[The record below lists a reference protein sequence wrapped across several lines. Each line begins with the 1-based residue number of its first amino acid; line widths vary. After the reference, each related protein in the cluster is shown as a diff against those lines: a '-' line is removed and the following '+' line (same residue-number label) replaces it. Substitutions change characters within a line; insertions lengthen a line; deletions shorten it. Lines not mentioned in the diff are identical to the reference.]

1 MADNKPRYIVTL
13 SNGQAYQFTEDEYKQ
28 RESTIFDKDQG
39 ARVARINDYSFDD
52 DIDDNAAYTVTSES
66 GDTFLMSGEEYR
78 SRYDK
83 IRGMQGVRV
92 GSLSNV
98 DYWGDKLRAI
108 EDEIRTLEPQRES
121 ALAAVNDPSNSWDIT
136 SEDADMAQASAAAER
151 SMKANAD
158 LKNISARLKTLREQ
172 REANPAYQERRNAR
186 LKYFADQTSHIDE
199 LSAEL
204 NEANPNSAKLL
215 ANPSMGLQGNDTQLA
230 FDMKQN
236 PAYYRDKEA
245 LAAAKMMYA
254 DATKTESAPSRYDN
268 SKTGFGNFFRGLA
281 GEAPEALSPIALGK
295 ALAEDIP
302 LGSVLKKVQDA
313 EGKNA
318 NIVELVTKNPDRLN
332 YLSQAERELLTAFVV
347 KSATDFARSEDLS
360 LGYQAGSSA
369 MKSLGFMA
377 DFLMAG
383 GLAGGIEA
391 GAATLAK
398 KLGVKGITNAI
409 ARASLNM
416 GLEGTA
422 RKAALA
428 VPKFAA
434 GTVKAAAKTLVMTPF
449 MPSSYENFLN
459 NLYRINDAGEVDLS
473 GEAIKDAIGDVF
485 IENLSESA
493 GAQVEAILGAPFRAA
508 SSAGI
513 GKLFAGTKF
522 GAWGKA
528 IKNSPLAGV
537 LTKAGWNGLVGEIG
551 EEWYGNAL
559 RVMTGVDKDALKD
572 FATVDQQLITLASFA
587 PMSLIGLGSGAA
599 QYAVS
604 KKQVANAGATLA
616 EVLRNNGYDD
626 EQTIKNY
633 LDVTKAE
640 NPTQLAEGLAP
651 VVNQA
656 AKDGK
661 DAPAVYQAVMDY
673 AKAVARWRTF
683 DGMSEA
689 DAESQRLGMLNSI
702 SSQLGQ
708 PMYEDEER
716 AMNSL
721 WINRNEKTLADGSV
735 LPVHTVR
742 VLTERETGDEYYVTG
757 QPDEGGL
764 LATMRRSDGRT
775 HYVYPEDMEGFDDTG
790 YMSLNDYLDTE
801 LVRRKRLTDTER
813 VKDETKKNREAV
825 IMRAQPETLINLGT
839 TENPVEGIIR
849 QFDGQHFI
857 VETEGKLIPYTV
869 EEIANALDM
878 PLVPMTQEQQ
888 EAAAIETQNRYD
900 NLRGRAAAAR
910 GVDISSVM
918 NAEQP
923 IPSPAT
929 LDNVIMRSDEE
940 RPFQVDYIAPDGSHS
955 FVFATEDELAA
966 IIGLA
971 ENKPAAQVESEPA
984 QQETPVED
992 TTPRDFRGTPLP
1004 MRTNKHTGQQVV
1016 DENALWNRD
1025 PEAWARWNDN
1035 NPNQRVTSKERLES
1049 QITDLN
1055 KAIEKDTKAVQNAAL
1070 KGIDADK
1077 MDDME
1082 FELAKKIERR
1092 DTLASILNN
1101 YNLPTAAGTTAA
1113 GEQRKAAAEAV
1124 KQEQQAGFPGIQQR
1138 WNNAQK
1144 IVGAPDEIRLANG
1157 ETIQG
1162 HYVLMD
1168 AMAPTPSHDPANGF
1182 KMTEGFPVD
1191 ENGKTVNDRDYEHDK
1206 AAQAS
1211 VLEKAKSYDQRAL
1224 QTPVIVSADGVVLS
1238 GNDRTMAS
1246 QIAAANNTDG
1256 AYTEYLSKYAQKYG
1270 FTPEQVS
1277 QLQHPRVVFVPDAEM
1292 PYNAATFAKFNADDK
1307 KSQSKTEKAVKAGK
1321 TLTPDALGSIA
1332 SLVDRYDDINALYN
1346 DAAGVDEL
1354 LNILLTAEVIT
1365 PEQVAAL
1372 RDGDR
1377 LSGAGM
1383 DMLESTLIGAS
1394 LDEEAVRIAMADPS
1408 IRKSVV
1414 SAISQIILGNTL
1426 ADYNLR
1432 TELTDAISL
1441 VAAGKAAKEIKF
1453 GESVQD
1459 YIRQQHLFEDNV
1471 VAEATVQMLADAI
1484 NDRKTSFL
1492 KKVLS
1497 LYNRDA
1503 AESAAGQ
1510 MNILTGDVPTR
1521 EIILRNILEYL
1532 GYDTNRIYTE
1542 AARRAEESAEE
1553 AQPAGNEPAE
1563 EQADSPVQS
1572 SEGSRSRVAQF
1583 IREEVAAILEQGNVG
1598 ETGLAE
1604 VMTDEEVA
1612 EFMRLWDA
1620 FLPYNDALGEAYG
1633 RLDKQLK
1640 SSDKK
1645 VKKAAQAEIDQLE
1658 QAQNEAFVP
1667 VQEYVDSLL
1676 EKYDLSTFDSTP
1688 VAENAMAEE
1697 DAMTEED
1704 AEEMEEEIADEEIED
1719 ETEDEEPDPDE
1730 PKPTKRKKGSKKSKG
1745 KKEEAKPYVVKGG
1758 ASEATIAKQTYTQE
1772 EWEELVY
1779 GYSTFGVFESK
1790 KTGEQIQ
1797 IYLIDDAHPIYK
1809 DHRCIVSRRMPGP
1822 NGKMSENGIYTG
1834 QHTETHTTTDYLIK
1848 YLKANKFKPV
1858 LEERHKKPYKN
1869 KYGYWVNT
1877 YGHVM
1882 NPIRIVL
1889 PSVKKGWANF
1899 SDTSYYQDDS
1909 GKWFA
1914 DGNASYGTG
1923 GGSLGVK
1930 RGPYDA
1936 KSSAIRATIEALEAF
1951 RKSHPGNNTDLRDVD
1966 NLIRT
1971 LKTKTLPQALM
1982 EEGALNNVPRAEINN
1997 EDVNNGVQGLLFGE
2011 EGETIAA
2018 AAPVAKSKTR
2028 KKKDAGKYEEL
2039 RRNIPVKKAADN
2051 AAENVEEG
2059 CAYQNGS
2066 TTYLVTS
2073 ILNTNEFG
2081 VIVEYDILIKATD
2094 GSVTYSHS
2102 NDSPDGFSKILNDNG
2117 FQPADETDDVKKLRK
2132 HSEEYWINKAK
2143 AEDKKKEK
2151 SAKKAASAEETPVE
2165 DSEEDAE
2172 PKYVLEDEEGTPGNF
2187 HWVSE
2192 RVCTNPIIIA
2202 APGLNKKDS
2211 VSKISLAEKDGKWY
2225 VASYVV
2231 EDSGKG
2237 TAWGTQFP
2245 SFKSTYT
2252 PYSSRYA
2259 AVQAAI
2265 GSIRWLLENQA
2276 TKYTNQFGN
2285 TWNNTKDLVDYL
2297 VRTELPASRKED
2309 NRVSTIIE
2317 GLKAFDEAKGR
2328 AKFGKA
2334 FTNLMKSVGEMLGFA
2349 DDELNTALKD
2359 AAEQFKTEQVRF
2371 ESLERA
2377 KAYYVKRV
2385 RNALKEETGN
2395 TSMFGYGE
2403 NSPLVEQEEKPQSD
2417 FIKDHIIVAGVLSAK
2432 KEEAPAY
2439 GSQNT
2444 LVTTDQYEELK
2455 KKMLAKLNSQLSAGF
2470 DPEILAWGAQMAV
2483 YHVEAGARK
2492 FVDFSQRM
2500 IRDLGDGIRPYL
2512 QAIYNG
2518 ARYMPGM
2525 EELRKDMDSAD
2536 DVEAIDVNA
2545 ISVKEAA
2552 AAPVQEE
2559 APVPEESTELPEQ
2572 TEPAWLNRNNYEIQG
2587 FEGLD
2592 PAVVY
2597 NACDEYIEDV
2607 LRETQLNISQVDMIA
2622 IGSRAFGMAREDSD
2636 LDILLEY
2643 EGDVK
2648 EDEVFNALNAEPFE
2662 IMGIKVDFF
2671 PVRAQESGTLYDWL
2685 ASHDNGRPVEKEQP
2699 KAAVKEVNVEGLLGA
2714 VSDMYAGKRSEVK
2727 LSEFAEERPHH
2738 PSFRDDEPISARVK
2752 HFKTDFIEKTY
2763 KNEDLYVVESNLA
2776 GMDDAAYKEVEK
2788 SEYNGNGGHGENV
2801 NKFYFFDEDSAY
2813 NFIYNLWGVKK
2824 DELPTKMLFTKP
2836 KSAQSS
2842 ETSGQLVGELGK
2854 YTHTKTG
2861 KEMAIVRLTGDRL
2874 SSDEFKALKARAKE
2888 FGGYYSSFGSAKGF
2902 LFDSEE
2908 DAIKFN
2914 TINTTSDVTENT
2926 DKQTASGTAI
2936 IVSEAASVAS
2946 KAESLA
2952 ESTEPAEPAAV
2963 NRALRQIDNSLD
2975 KIDGQLALLG
2985 YYEADKTGP
2994 FHESYGYMKSAEKKA
3009 VKDADRLA
3017 KKLAADLGIEV
3028 GRKQLAS
3035 ANIAPAGGDIT
3046 FRLPLNEG
3054 RELYVTIDLAPK
3066 LRDERIGG
3074 DYMDDLYVGSDII
3087 GRNMAIMF
3095 RLENANASGQARYE
3109 GSNNFAPYNVTY
3121 ADLLRRIRSAVRNY
3135 LPEAPAETTTSS
3147 GPIDVLQV
3155 AKEQSEKNAKS
3166 RKSSKKSV
3174 PSQEDGDAML
3184 GGLFDTLYEAEDN
3197 EPEVDDT
3204 PAPAQRVKPTEMN
3217 GFTKGEKVLYTP
3229 NQGKR
3234 SGQEQ
3239 EATIYDFEY
3248 DGRPVIDSGLAPI
3261 LYEVVDWN
3269 QIRKIENEPVN
3280 TTDDGLQRP
3289 DEPSS
3294 EGTPAESVQSG
3305 SGAQETTGRTGE
3317 EAGQEGGG
3325 TDSGRTGGSESPVRN
3340 SRHRYDDSVKRN
3352 THNNRVSKGEVVY
3365 PKTPAAR
3372 YKANVAAIRLLKEL
3386 QDSGKKATKEQMAVL
3401 RQYTGWGGLGG
3412 YFNNEYSPEHRE
3424 LKSLLTDEEMRAAEL
3439 SINTAYYTPVE
3450 VIDAMWEIAKRLG
3463 FEGGNILEGSA
3474 GIGNILASMPKN
3486 ISEHSAIS
3494 AVELDNITGGILEL
3508 LYPDA
3513 NVMIKGFEE
3522 ADIPNGSVDL
3532 AITNVPFGDIQMY
3545 DAKEKDLTR
3554 KFGGKIHDF
3563 CIAKNIRKLADGGIG
3578 IFISTRGTLDNS
3590 SKALRQWIVN
3600 EGNADVI
3607 GAFRLNNKTF
3617 EGTGATSDIIVVRK
3631 RVNGK
3636 VSKQAIDVSA
3646 TEITR
3651 RETFETNKT
3660 EWNKSTRRYEPV
3672 MGEGVMEI
3680 NSYFVEHPENMGG
3693 EMGFGFEHNDSYRP
3707 GSSALWPTEKID
3719 QQKRLA
3725 KWVKQFQTLEQEQF
3739 ALNPN
3744 ASFME
3749 AEESQ
3754 GTKEG
3759 QLVTN
3764 SKGEICVSRYGKVV
3778 PLNVNVMKV
3787 KGYTK
3792 AQCLSDYNALK
3803 TAINEVLDYQ
3813 QKNETDE
3820 GLKPLLAKLN
3830 KAYDTFNRRYGQLNR
3845 NTAISFLRND
3855 VDFPAI
3861 AAVEDYKEK
3870 KDINGKVKIE
3880 VKKTGI
3886 FNGRVIG
3893 AKRVPTPATA
3903 KDGVIVSINQFG
3915 RIDLPFIAEALKKSE
3930 DEVRTEI
3937 LSSGLGFENPMTKE
3951 VEVEY
3956 EYLSGN
3962 VREKLEYAREHN
3974 EGGKYDANIKALEKV
3989 IPAEIPAHLIEF
4001 SLGSDWL
4008 PVSLYTEYAKERFGL
4023 NDNFVPQS
4031 FGGSW
4036 SIREDVN
4043 IGDRNEKNRSAGVH
4057 SETLNMDKA
4066 GHELMLAAM
4075 NKSTVQFS
4083 KTYKDADGSSHTEHD
4098 KEATQAAA
4106 TKIDEMRDDFKD
4118 WCRARI
4124 LGDNELSDRITKTY
4138 NDIFNAIRPKE
4149 ITDTFVPAHFDG
4161 QVLTMGK
4168 EGKPFHLY
4176 PHQSKAVIRATTEPL
4191 MMAHEVGT
4199 GKTFTLISTAMEMR
4213 RLGTAKKPMIVVQ
4226 NATLGQFVSSA
4237 KALYPNAKVLTITE
4251 RDRTA
4256 EGRAAFYAKI
4266 KYNDWDIIIVPQSV
4280 FEMIPDSE
4288 ERKRAFIQEKIDEK
4302 KFILEQ
4308 AKQAKNQAA
4317 QRRLTEELK
4326 DLEYE
4331 RDHDGEKRPKKKDA
4345 KRAAEAMANAAAKA
4359 KKQLDRKTDD
4369 VSDFD
4374 DMGIDALLIDEA
4386 HAYKHLGFS
4395 TSMQR
4400 GVKGVDPSY
4409 SKKSAGLYLKTRS
4422 VFDKVGWKNV
4432 VFATGTPISNTAAE
4446 IWTFMKYLMP
4456 DDVMRR
4462 LHIYY
4467 FDDFVSNFG
4476 NISQSL
4482 EFTTSGKFK
4491 ENARFASYTNLP
4503 ELIRIWSS
4511 VTDTV
4516 LTKEAVAAKAED
4528 GEVEKLDDKVPVM
4541 ESWTDDKG
4549 EVHENQVRDI
4559 YLPQSAA
4566 LVDIMTAIRAR
4577 LEWYEGLTGAEK
4589 KENSHVPLVMYGLA
4603 KMAAIDPRLVDRNAQ
4618 DEPLSKT
4625 NRVVEE
4631 TLKALED
4638 SKRYKGTAALF
4649 CDNFRRWDT
4658 DADGK
4663 RVEGFNIFEEIKRK
4677 LIAAGVPEDQIVIM
4691 KSGMTT
4697 AAKEKIFA
4705 KVNAGEVRV
4714 IMGTTAT
4721 LGTGVNIQERLFFEG
4736 HIDAPNRP
4744 MDYTQR
4750 MGRILRQGNLHKEWG
4765 IPVRVVRFGVED
4777 SLDVT
4782 AYQRLSTKS
4791 KFINSIMD
4799 GKPLLANG
4807 MENRILE
4814 EVEEGEFDNPVA
4826 VLSGSQYALL
4836 KSAAERE
4843 LRKLR
4848 NKKEQHRQDQIY
4860 IERQLKA
4867 NEYEIGRRKEYIA
4880 EDKQFLAKLRERYPN
4895 GEVTDIKIEGVKV
4908 KGAEQISAAIKSKV
4922 FDPLKS
4928 LVEVVK
4934 RNPNPNR
4941 YRTENSQIKTFSFDL
4956 NGTQVTVRARVNA
4969 WREYDDKTDKTSIL
4983 SSTEI
4988 DYFCP
4993 EFGLDG
4999 GIGFSAQSVRMSGGL
5014 NGVKDVIADFTSR
5027 FATGAGVEENIRR
5040 NEAAIARMESDNE
5053 LMLQRRGKPFADE
5066 DKLAKQEEIVKDY
5079 TKKMRDEMAEKE
5091 AKYAEMAKNAKT
5103 TFNLDN
5109 VTIDDE
5115 DEDEDSEDE
5124 TSAEYSDMDGKGLFS
5139 NIPDRQE
5146 DEDAMTFTGRV
5157 VKAVTDKYP
5166 FLKGKIVT
5174 VSVANLSPERLA
5186 KLSNGKYSYKH
5197 KKITIFAREDR
5208 DSADGIERT
5217 ILHEAIHMLIHE
5229 FGWNK
5234 NRHFINLFNTSLVA
5248 SHYYEL
5254 EEYREIFSDVKAT
5267 YEEKGNRKYTN
5278 EEIREEMVTFELSL
5292 FLQSGLAGEFIAGAK
5307 EFMPELGEQL
5317 EKLVNTLGYEPT
5329 TESES
5334 RMDAEVLQEY
5344 REQRIIAAQQRNAE
5358 RRSVGNSGS
5367 ESVLRDGAVAG
5378 ERGREGD
5385 VQGTGSEGFDL
5396 DENGVSYELVTDP
5409 ETIQRL
5415 ERGAKGTGYRNVVQN
5430 ADGSLG
5436 SPMAGK
5442 LGRRGERSRATS
5454 SFFLNQWERAEE
5466 NPDMATEDGKINLI
5480 KPQGRGNV
5488 DGVDYN
5494 PYIHIRPTTLNRQF
5508 TQAWRR
5514 PELVYVETAYPAS
5527 ELESGYKADKAKLSV
5542 GRHPW
5547 NGGELILSRYDKPTR
5562 VVPWDEVADEW
5573 TKEYGETGVT
5583 FDIVPPELL
5592 PILASRGVEILP
5604 PKKAAGQPAMDAYN
5618 KWRSGVRNRF
5628 AYHGTGAEFD
5638 AFDSDFAMTGEGTS
5652 AHGYGTYLALE
5663 PGTAKRYAK
5672 FAGNYSMKEAGRA
5685 YWKMRDID
5693 EKLESATASDA
5704 EREQL
5709 EVQKQVLINLEKIL
5723 SSRIRPKNINADTDL
5738 TLEQSWVISDAVATV
5753 ARWGDVAT
5761 AIEQSR
5767 EYLERQSED
5776 SALYKMAEYLT
5787 STTPDDWVSNRYLYT
5802 VEIPEDTGENYLSE
5816 ETEAPASVI
5825 SRIYNGLQKLA
5836 KDKKNTNLAERVQVK
5851 QPTIEKIFG
5860 SETEK
5865 RSGGDLYNGLSLVL
5879 GEPKNASDFLRSIG
5893 IVGIQYIGRQD
5904 GPCVVIFDN
5913 KDLRIVNHERFRRAG
5928 VDMFISNAEAAVE
5941 SISME
5946 KATPEQWLKMIESK
5960 GGLKAGEDKWIGLSD
5975 WLKASD
5981 RKTLTKQEV
5990 LDYIKENKI
5999 QIEEVHYVEDVE
6011 RDDEMAL
6018 KSYQDEF
6025 KELIESEGNEEA
6037 AWQEMVDRYGDDFE
6051 LAFERFGDTIA
6062 PIMDWDDNLT
6072 DAAKYFLDKRRET
6085 SSERINSTRL
6095 HYTTEGLRD
6104 KREIA
6109 LTIPTIEPWN
6119 EQDDVHFGDAG
6130 SGRAIAWARFGD
6142 AFVDEEVV
6150 VKPEDK
6156 AELERLNK
6164 KVHDAFVKAG
6174 EEPSD
6179 ENRDAFLAA
6188 RDERDLFA
6196 GKTDARGGTRR
6207 RRVLFIDEIQS
6218 KRHQEGREQGYKEI
6232 SDKER
6237 QAAVDARNSAH
6248 SKWEQAKK
6256 DVNDYLRSIFG
6267 ENYNVTEGSVPKEYV
6282 DAHPLTDEQNMRLAE
6297 LSYAVKQAEREF
6309 DEAQF
6314 AVNENLTKQKSDIPV
6329 APFEKNWHEL
6339 AMKRMLRLAAEE
6351 GYDYMVWTTGDQ
6363 QAERYDIGAVLY
6375 GIERKYD
6382 RNDYRQYAVN
6392 LKNGGQYN
6400 ILAEQD
6406 GSIVYS
6412 SKHDFEGRTL
6422 SEVFGKEM
6430 AAKMMSM
6437 SEMDVI
6443 KGDNLRIGGEGMRG
6457 FYDEILPRFMNKYAK
6472 KWGVQV
6478 EDKTLYDLG
6487 NGPLKVHAI
6496 RITPEMKESVM
6507 QGQLMFRQGTV
6518 STPSPVSY
6526 SESMGARRL
6535 AVNETARKCGI
6546 EIEFRP
6552 SDEMQFQGKPLA
6564 GRWINGKMYI
6574 CLEHCRDLNDAVR
6587 TVLHEGVGHNGLRR
6601 LIGNENMTDVCLE
6614 LFRKFPASVRR
6625 EIATAAVNE
6634 YGGDVAE
6641 AVEEYLAEKA
6651 EVMDFDSE
6659 DYERNLWD
6667 IVRDALR
6674 RVLSLVGINVPLS
6687 ERDVRWLMW
6696 QSYNANKYS
6705 DVLNM
6710 AKRQVVANKLGFTL
6724 RQQAAKGEAVQL
6736 SRNKF
6741 AEEILAPA
6749 ARLYNNDVLKM
6760 MNRLHETWVDKN
6772 NSVHLLVNAIE
6783 KATGMPAKAFE
6794 DVRLALNQQSS
6805 KGLAAIEKFERGYW
6819 EPMQKAVR
6827 ELMAEKNVD
6836 LHDVERYTMIKHGLE
6851 RNEVFAARD
6860 AKEYYQNIHDRAV
6873 EKIKDADNISPA
6885 DKDILIAAQD
6895 AKLLKHFLAVD
6906 NKTDVK
6912 YKELRKQDYGGLT
6925 ALYSEYAPYE
6935 PFREGVESEE
6945 EFHARVREARHPM
6958 YTYIDSEGREQIDM
6972 EAMEE
6977 AARQEVSEFE
6987 AGHEEAVNRMWER
7000 INAATKFTLKHQ
7012 YDANM
7017 ISREQY
7023 KHVSGM
7029 FKYYVPLRGF
7039 ADNTAEDMYEY
7050 YNSDQRN
7057 SFEPPLLKAK
7067 GRTTE
7072 AESPFGYIGS
7082 MASSA
7087 IAADMKNE
7095 TKLTLYYFVS
7105 NRAKNDLVSISEV
7118 WYEKDGVDDEGKS
7131 IFKPVYPP
7139 FNEDLSSE
7147 EAKTAY
7153 EEWEKGM
7160 KEKAK
7165 AGLAFKGTRKL
7176 NLHNA
7181 VIHIDK
7187 RQEASHIIKFKVGGR
7202 DMMMYINGN
7211 PRAAQAINNELN
7223 VEMSAD
7229 YQKVFGKILRWF
7241 SGINT
7246 SYNPEFW
7253 LSNAQRDLLF
7263 ALMSTDVKED
7273 KAYNDAFRKNL
7284 GRLLAHTLTPKAK
7297 GGVYSLK
7304 RKLDKG
7310 ELGDS
7315 RVETL
7320 YKEFVENG
7328 GVTGYTTLK
7337 NNEEW
7342 ELELRKYTGERKAAM
7357 QAVKNVFDAVQHFGE
7372 AIEQMTRFAAYMTS
7386 REQGKDIKDAVNDAK
7401 ELTVN
7406 FNRKGSGKAISFKE
7420 AERLRTK
7427 DGKKLNWLQKAFVVG
7442 ASWIPVYGRRFIMF
7456 FNASTQG
7463 LNAMYKLF
7471 KKDKKRMAAWTAGY
7485 FALGVMQAI
7494 MHALIDDDD
7503 DYLDI
7508 PDYERRNN
7516 LLLGGKGVYLKWAL
7530 PQEARVFY
7538 ALGDMVV
7545 NHALGREPNKG
7556 LVGEFLSAASDIAP
7570 LNPAGGISALAPS
7583 AIVPVV
7589 EVALNRDYKG
7599 SKIFNDMRY
7608 LSDEEKKRT
7617 PAYQKA
7623 YRGTGK
7629 GYVLLSQFANW
7640 LTGGDYADAG
7650 WLNINPAAVEHIV
7663 QGATGGAGTTIG
7675 KFYRGT
7681 FGQLL
7686 GEDFMVRN
7694 TPFLSRILTVTDD
7707 RYRNAH
7713 TTELFDYYKAEAEHT
7728 KKRIN
7733 TYRKNDDGDKLDKL
7747 FDSKD
7752 YEKMVIYESY
7762 RHLMQW
7768 YNDELKAT
7776 TDKDERR
7783 SLMREQDAV
7792 RKEMIN
7798 EISNI
7803 GNDD

>member
-108 EDEIRTLEPQRES
+108 EDEIRMLEPQRES

-136 SEDADMAQASAAAER
+136 NEDADMAQAAAAAER

-186 LKYFADQTSHIDE
+186 LKYFADQTAHLDE
-199 LSAEL
+199 LSTAL
-204 NEANPNSAKLL
+204 NEANPKSAKLV
-215 ANPSMGLQGNDTQLA
+215 ANPLMGMQGNDTELA
-230 FDMKQN
+230 FDMKEN
-236 PAYYRDKEA
+236 PTYYRDKEA

-281 GEAPEALSPIALGK
+281 GEAPETLSPIALGK
-295 ALAEDIP
+295 ALAEDMP

-318 NIVELVTKNPDRLN
+318 NIVELVTKSPDRLN

-360 LGYQAGSSA
+360 LGYQAGSTA

-391 GAATLAK
+391 GAAKLAN

-537 LTKAGWNGLVGEIG
+537 LTQAGWNGFVGEIG

-616 EVLRNNGYDD
+616 EVLRKNGYD

-640 NPTQLAEGLAP
+640 NPTQLADGLAP

-716 AMNSL
+716 ALNSL
-721 WINRNEKTLADGSV
+721 WINRSEKTLDDGSV
-735 LPVHTVR
+735 LPVRTVR

-857 VETEGKLIPYTV
+857 VETEGQLRPYTV

-888 EAAAIETQNRYD
+888 EAAAIDTQNRYD

-918 NAEQP
+918 TAEQP

-929 LDNVIMRSDEE
+929 LDNVIIRSDEE
-940 RPFQVDYIAPDGSHS
+940 RPFQVDYIAPDGSRS

-1162 HYVLMD
+1162 HYVLTD
-1168 AMAPTPSHDPANGF
+1168 AMAPTPSHDPASGF

-1211 VLEKAKSYDQRAL
+1211 VLEKARSYDQRAL
-1224 QTPVIVSADGVVLS
+1224 QTPVIVSSDGVVLS
-1238 GNDRTMAS
+1238 GNDRTMAG
-1246 QIAAANNTDG
+1246 QIAAYNGWDDVYV
-1256 AYTEYLSKYAQKYG
+1256 AYLAKYPQKYG
-1270 FTPEQVS
+1270 FTPEQVGQFRS
-1277 QLQHPRVVFVPDAEM
+1277 PRVVFVPDAEM

-1332 SLVDRYDDINALYN
+1332 SLVDRYEDINALYN

-1354 LNILLTAEVIT
+1354 LNILITAEVIT

-1510 MNILTGDVPTR
+1510 MNLLTGDVPTR

-1532 GYDTNRIYTE
+1532 GYDTNIIYTE

-1553 AQPAGNEPAE
+1553 APPAGNEPAE

-1572 SEGSRSRVAQF
+1572 GEGSRSRVAQF
-1583 IREEVAAILEQGNVG
+1583 SREEVAAILEQGNVG
-1598 ETGLAE
+1598 ETGLAD

-1612 EFMRLWDA
+1612 EFMRLREA
-1620 FLPYNDALGEAYG
+1620 FLPFNDALGEAYS

-1645 VKKAAQAEIDQLE
+1645 FKKAAQAEIDKLE

-1704 AEEMEEEIADEEIED
+1704 AEDMEEEIADEEIED

-1772 EWEELVY
+1772 EWEEFVY
-1779 GYSTFGVFESK
+1779 GYSTFGIFESK
-1790 KTGEQIQ
+1790 KTGERIQ
-1797 IYLIDDAHPIYK
+1797 IYLVDDAHPIYK

-1858 LEERHKKPYKN
+1858 LEERHQKPYKN

-1889 PSVKKGWANF
+1889 PSVKKGWANY
-1899 SDTSYYQDDS
+1899 SETTYYQDDN
-1909 GKWFA
+1909 GKWHA
-1914 DGNASYGTG
+1914 DGSASHGTG
-1923 GGSLGVK
+1923 GGSLGIK
-1930 RGPYDA
+1930 NTPYET
-1936 KSSAIRATIEALEAF
+1936 KSEAIKVTIDALERF
-1951 RKSHPGNNTDLRDVD
+1951 REAHPGKNTDLRDVD

-1982 EEGALNNVPRAEINN
+1982 EEGALNNVPHLEITAD
-1997 EDVNNGVQGLLFGE
+1997 ELDNGVQGLLFGD
-2011 EGETIAA
+2011 EGDTIAPA
-2018 AAPVAKSKTR
+2018 AEEKPKRKRTS
-2028 KKKDAGKYEEL
+2028 KKK
-2039 RRNIPVKKAADN
+2039 
-2051 AAENVEEG
+2051 AEKPE
-2059 CAYQNGS
+2059 A
-2066 TTYLVTS
+2066 
-2073 ILNTNEFG
+2073 
-2081 VIVEYDILIKATD
+2081 
-2094 GSVTYSHS
+2094 SV
-2102 NDSPDGFSKILNDNG
+2102 
-2117 FQPADETDDVKKLRK
+2117 
-2132 HSEEYWINKAK
+2132 
-2143 AEDKKKEK
+2143 
-2151 SAKKAASAEETPVE
+2151 EETPVE
-2165 DSEEDAE
+2165 DSEEEDE
-2172 PKYVLEDEEGTPGNF
+2172 PKFVLEDEEGTPGNF

-2192 RVCTNPIIIA
+2192 RICTNPQIIVV
-2202 APGLNKKDS
+2202 PGEDRLGS
-2211 VSKISLAEKDGKWY
+2211 VSKVALAEKDGKWY
-2225 VASYVV
+2225 AASYVV

-2237 TAWGTQFP
+2237 ASWGSQLP
-2245 SFKSTYT
+2245 SFKSSYV

-2265 GSIRWLLENQA
+2265 GSVRWLLENQA
-2276 TKYTNQFGN
+2276 PKFTAQFGN
-2285 TWNNTKDLVDYL
+2285 TWDKTKDLIDYL
-2297 VRTELPASRKED
+2297 VKVELPASKQAD
-2309 NRVSTIIE
+2309 NRVETIIA
-2317 GLKAFDEAKGR
+2317 GLKALDDAKGK

-2349 DDELNTALKD
+2349 DDELNAALKD
-2359 AAEQFKTEQVRF
+2359 AAEQFKTEQLRF
-2371 ESLERA
+2371 ESLDRA

-2385 RNALKEETGN
+2385 RKALKEETGN
-2395 TSMFGYGE
+2395 TSMSGYGE
-2403 NSPLVEQEEKPQSD
+2403 NSPLVEQEEKPQSN
-2417 FIKDHIIVAGVLSAK
+2417 FINDHIIVAGVPSAK

-2545 ISVKEAA
+2545 ISVEEAA

-2572 TEPAWLNRNNYEIQG
+2572 TEPAWLNRSDYEIQG
-2587 FEGLD
+2587 FEGLE

-2699 KAAVKEVNVEGLLGA
+2699 TAAVKKVNVEGLLGA

-2727 LSEFAEERPHH
+2727 LSEFAEDIQQAREETDTNPTDAQKKAGQPSERDTELEKLEDKMQELGMKLTNALMQAFGGKTLQDDYFAERKDLGFVSKTT
-2738 PSFRDDEPISARVK
+2738 SFYFHGGGVK
-2752 HFKTDFIEKTY
+2752 VQVRYDYENGEY
-2763 KNEDLYVVESNLA
+2763 VNGRYVVTRTDSSES
-2776 GMDDAAYKEVEK
+2776 
-2788 SEYNGNGGHGENV
+2788 HGIQRNSRSFSLDTPINQIVDTAKTMQGEETPA
-2801 NKFYFFDEDSAY
+2801 D
-2813 NFIYNLWGVKK
+2813 L
-2824 DELPTKMLFTKP
+2824 
-2836 KSAQSS
+2836 AQSS
-2842 ETSGQLVGELGK
+2842 ETSGQQTVGDLGK

-2926 DKQTASGTAI
+2926 DKQTAAGTAI

-2946 KAESLA
+2946 KAETLA
-2952 ESTEPAEPAAV
+2952 ESEEPAEPAAV

-2975 KIDGQLALLG
+2975 KVDGQLALLG

-2994 FHESYGYMKSAEKKA
+2994 FNESYGYMKSAEKKA

-3046 FRLPLNEG
+3046 FRLQLPYPKKG
-3054 RELYVTIDLAPK
+3054 TSDYMELYVCIELAPK
-3066 LRDERIGG
+3066 LRDEMVGG
-3074 DYMDDLYVGSDII
+3074 DYMDDLYVG
-3087 GRNMAIMF
+3087 GGVMGPQMAIMY
-3095 RLENANASGQARYE
+3095 RLEDTSQMGVARY
-3109 GSNNFAPYNVTY
+3109 GSNNFAPYNVSY
-3121 ADLLRRIRSAVRNY
+3121 ADLLKRIRSIAKDY
-3135 LPEAPAETTTSS
+3135 LPEQPSTDTEGAQQQA

-3174 PSQEDGDAML
+3174 PSQEDGEAML

-3197 EPEVDDT
+3197 QPEVDES
-3204 PAPAQRVKPTEMN
+3204 PAPAQRVKPTEVN
-3217 GFTKGEKVLYTP
+3217 GYTIGEKVLYTP
-3229 NQGKR
+3229 VGTKR
-3234 SGQEQ
+3234 GTI

-3248 DGRPVIDSGLAPI
+3248 DGRPVLDAGNAPI
-3261 LYEVVDWN
+3261 LYEVTDWENIKKIDN
-3269 QIRKIENEPVN
+3269 QPINDNDNGQNNQGGQPGS
-3280 TTDDGLQRP
+3280 D
-3289 DEPSS
+3289 S
-3294 EGTPAESVQSG
+3294 ESG
-3305 SGAQETTGRTGE
+3305 SDSDRQGRDSEATEGRVRE
-3317 EAGQEGGG
+3317 EAGQDGGRTDTGREGDGKR
-3325 TDSGRTGGSESPVRN
+3325 DSG
-3340 SRHRYDDSVKRN
+3340 SRLRLVPRLEGQNKR
-3352 THNNRVSKGEVVY
+3352 NNRVSKGEAVY

-3386 QDSGKKATKEQMAVL
+3386 QGSGKQATKEQMAVI

-3412 YFNNEYSPEHRE
+3412 YFNNTYSPEYRE
-3424 LKSLLTDEEMRAAEL
+3424 LSSILTDEELQAATL
-3439 SINTAYYTPVE
+3439 SINNAFYTPVE
-3450 VIDAMWEIAKRLG
+3450 EIDAMWEIAKRLG

-3474 GIGNILASMPKN
+3474 GIGNILASMPKS
-3486 ISEHSAIS
+3486 ISEHSAIT
-3494 AVELDNITGGILEL
+3494 AVELDSITGGILEL

-3513 NVMIKGFEE
+3513 KVMIRGFEE
-3522 ADIPNGSVDL
+3522 VDIPNNSVDL
-3532 AITNVPFGDIQMY
+3532 AITNVPFGSIQMY

-3563 CIAKNIRKLADGGIG
+3563 CIAKNIRKLAEGGIG
-3578 IFISTRGTLDNS
+3578 IFITTRGTLDNS

-3600 EGNADVI
+3600 EGGADVI
-3607 GAFRLNNKTF
+3607 GVFRLNNKTF

-3631 RVNGK
+3631 RVNGQ
-3636 VSKQAIDVSA
+3636 VSPNAIDVS
-3646 TEITR
+3646 TTQIVR
-3651 RETFETNKT
+3651 RETFTKKET
-3660 EWNKSTRRYEPV
+3660 EWNKNTRQWEPV
-3672 MGEGVMEI
+3672 TEEAIMEI

-3693 EMGFGFEHNDSYRP
+3693 EMGFGFEHNDTFRP
-3707 GSSALWPTEKID
+3707 GSAALWPTDKID
-3719 QQKRLA
+3719 QTKRLA
-3725 KWVKQFQTLEQEQF
+3725 KWVKQFSDMREERVP
-3739 ALNPN
+3739 A
-3744 ASFME
+3744 ASSQAVNETEE
-3749 AEESQ
+3749 ATGEV
-3754 GTKEG
+3754 KEG
-3759 QLVTN
+3759 QLVLN
-3764 SKGEICVSRYGKVV
+3764 SKNEICVSRYGKAV
-3778 PLNVNVMKV
+3778 PLNVNALKV
-3787 KGYTK
+3787 KGYSK
-3792 AQCLSDYNALK
+3792 AQCLADYNAIK
-3803 TAINEVLDYQ
+3803 EAIDKALDYQ
-3813 QKNETDE
+3813 KKNESDE
-3820 GLKPLLAKLN
+3820 GLKPLIEALN
-3830 KAYDTFNRRYGQLNR
+3830 KAYDLFRSRYGQLNK

-3855 VDFPAI
+3855 VDFPSI
-3861 AAVEDYKEK
+3861 AAVEDYKEIK
-3870 KDINGKVKIE
+3870 GIDGKVTIE

-3886 FNGRVIG
+3886 FKGRVIG
-3893 AKRVPTPATA
+3893 AKRVPTPTNA
-3903 KDGVIVSINQFG
+3903 KDGVIVSMNQFG
-3915 RIDLPFIAEALKKSE
+3915 RIDIPFIAEALGKSE
-3930 DEVRTEI
+3930 DSVFKEI
-3937 LSSGLGFENPMTKE
+3937 ISTGLGFENPMTGQ
-3951 VEVEY
+3951 VEVDY

-3974 EGGKYDANIKALEKV
+3974 ADGKYDANIKALEKV

-4008 PVSLYTEYAKERFGL
+4008 PVSLYIEYAKERFGV

-4031 FGGSW
+4031 FGGTW
-4036 SIREDVN
+4036 SLREDM
-4043 IGDRNEKNRSAGVH
+4043 GFGERNEKNRAAGVT
-4057 SETLNMDKA
+4057 SEKLNIMKW

-4075 NKSTVQFS
+4075 NKTTIQFS
-4083 KTYKDADGSSHTEHD
+4083 KTYKDFDGTTHTEHD
-4098 KEATQAAA
+4098 KEATQAVT
-4106 TKIDEMRDDFKD
+4106 TKIDEMRDDFKE
-4118 WCRARI
+4118 WCRAKI
-4124 LGDNELSDRITKTY
+4124 LADDELSASITKTY
-4138 NDIFNAIRPKE
+4138 NDTFNAIAPKE
-4149 ITDTFVPAHFDG
+4149 ISKTFIPEHFEG
-4161 QVLTMGK
+4161 QVLTIGK
-4168 EGKPFHLY
+4168 ENKPFHLY
-4176 PHQSKAVIRATTEPL
+4176 LHQSKAVIRATTEPL

-4199 GKTFTLISTAMEMR
+4199 GKTYTLISTAMEMR

-4237 KALYPNAKVLTITE
+4237 KEIYPNAKMLTISE
-4251 RDRTA
+4251 ADRTV

-4308 AKQAKNQAA
+4308 AKEAKNQAA
-4317 QRRLTEELK
+4317 QRRLQEELK

-4345 KRAAEAMANAAAKA
+4345 KRAAEAVANAAAKA

-4491 ENARFASYTNLP
+4491 ETSRFASYTNLP
-4503 ELIRIWSS
+4503 ELVRIWAS

-4516 LTKEAVAAKAED
+4516 LTREAVAAKKENGEEETLED
-4528 GEVEKLDDKVPVM
+4528 KIPVM

-4549 EVHENQVRDI
+4549 EVHENQARDI
-4559 YLPQSAA
+4559 YLPQSES

-4577 LEWYEGLTGAEK
+4577 LEWYEGLTGKEK
-4589 KENSHVPLVMYGLA
+4589 KENSHIPLVMFGLA
-4603 KMAAIDPRLVDRNAQ
+4603 KMAAIDPRLVDRSAK

-4638 SKRYKGTAALF
+4638 SKKYNGTCALF
-4649 CDNFRRWDT
+4649 CDNFRRWDMDEAT
-4658 DADGK
+4658 GK
-4663 RVEGFNIFEEIKRK
+4663 RVEGFNIFDEIKRK
-4677 LIAAGVPEDQIVIM
+4677 LVEAGVPEDQIVIM

-4721 LGTGVNIQERLFFEG
+4721 LGTGVNIQERLFFAG

-4750 MGRILRQGNLHKEWG
+4750 NGRILRQGNLHKEWG

-4782 AYQRLSTKS
+4782 AYQRLATKA
-4791 KFINSIMD
+4791 KFIDSIMN
-4799 GKPLLANG
+4799 GKPLIANG
-4807 MENRILE
+4807 MENRVLE
-4814 EVEEGEFDNPVA
+4814 EEEEGLFDNPVA
-4826 VLSGSQYALL
+4826 VLSGSQYAML

-4860 IERQLKA
+4860 IERQLKE
-4867 NEYEIGRRKEYIA
+4867 NESRTAWNKEIIESAKTNL
-4880 EDKQFLAKLRERYPN
+4880 DKVHNLFPGGQVSEITIN
-4895 GEVTDIKIEGVKV
+4895 GQKV
-4908 KGAEQISAAIKSKV
+4908 KGQEQIAKAIKEKIS
-4922 FDPLKS
+4922 DPLRAAADELRRKS
-4928 LVEVVK
+4928 IGDKVSRSFVFTFNGLPVQVEAELMLSV
-4934 RNPNPNR
+4934 
-4941 YRTENSQIKTFSFDL
+4941 D
-4956 NGTQVTVRARVNA
+4956 
-4969 WREYDDKTDKTSIL
+4969 WDDKTRMTVRSV
-4983 SSTEI
+4983 STAIRYGIEELGVRPRI
-4988 DYFCP
+4988 VA
-4993 EFGLDG
+4993 G
-4999 GIGFSAQSVRMSGGL
+4999 GI
-5014 NGVKDVIADFTSR
+5014 NGVKDIIPEFTSL
-5027 FATGAGVEENIRR
+5027 FASGKYFDETIQNITDR
-5040 NEAAIARMESDNE
+5040 NERIASDNE
-5053 LMLQRRGKPFADE
+5053 LMMQRRGKPFADE
-5066 DKLAKQEEIVKDY
+5066 AKLAEQEKIVKEY
-5079 TKKMRDEMAEKE
+5079 TEKMKAEMAAKE

-5109 VTIDDE
+5109 VTTDE
-5115 DEDEDSEDE
+5115 DEEGEEE
-5124 TSAEYSDMDGKGLFS
+5124 THYSDSDENAPKLDVNDPMVLSSAISAVNRLAKSLGLRVVFDSTLDGKGAYTEGTDYVRINLANCESVDDAVETLLHEGVAHFGLREMLGEEGMKQFIADILSKASPAIRAKIENMAAENGWSIEYAAEEYVAELAQKTDYTRPERSFWREILQAVRDLIS
-5139 NIPDRQE
+5139 NI
-5146 DEDAMTFTGRV
+5146 TGRDTYI
-5157 VKAVTDKYP
+5157 TD
-5166 FLKGKIVT
+5166 GVI
-5174 VSVANLSPERLA
+5174 
-5186 KLSNGKYSYKH
+5186 
-5197 KKITIFAREDR
+5197 RE
-5208 DSADGIERT
+5208 
-5217 ILHEAIHMLIHE
+5217 M
-5229 FGWNK
+5229 
-5234 NRHFINLFNTSLVA
+5234 LVA
-5248 SHYYEL
+5248 SYGRL
-5254 EEYREIFSDVKAT
+5254 EEQASNAPLARAKRSGEMNFDYVSYLYDLYGSKAVEVVPSYVVENTDAQTVKYLFGEMDDNVAKVVSDRLTKLLFTSGSSVFVTYGGQKKIVIFGSKNVNELSFDESMVHETIHAIDEQYGYKYGEKVGQALLDAAENNAGLKAIVDNLKRAYRESEWPREMFAFALSEAIVRNDDVENVIALAGKENEATIREIVKTIGYDRRRNGQLHREVSGTEVETSGERYNGFGGTVGSHPRRIYGRFYRSGEEISIRQGEGITHYSLRTKPAPKKTGIGYKVFFRGRDGKLYPPMVANPNGEATPVGVWLDADAAPVVGQSKTGRPQVKAGG
-5267 YEEKGNRKYTN
+5267 KGTQGGSGSTLAYRPGWHLGEIPYAIQFNRINPETGQKEWFPRNFVWAEVEYAADKDYQKEAEAEGIN
-5278 EEIREEMVTFELSL
+5278 ANGKFQHS
-5292 FLQSGLAGEFIAGAK
+5292 LAGMKRVPEDGFYRYRTNPNPETDPWIITGAMK
-5307 EFMPELGEQL
+5307 VNRVLTDEEVDEL
-5317 EKLVNTLGYEPT
+5317 V
-5329 TESES
+5329 
-5334 RMDAEVLQEY
+5334 R
-5344 REQRIIAAQQRNAE
+5344 AA
-5358 RRSVGNSGS
+5358 
-5367 ESVLRDGAVAG
+5367 
-5378 ERGREGD
+5378 GRE
-5385 VQGTGSEGFDL
+5385 
-5396 DENGVSYELVTDP
+5396 
-5409 ETIQRL
+5409 
-5415 ERGAKGTGYRNVVQN
+5415 
-5430 ADGSLG
+5430 
-5436 SPMAGK
+5436 
-5442 LGRRGERSRATS
+5442 
-5454 SFFLNQWERAEE
+5454 
-5466 NPDMATEDGKINLI
+5466 
-5480 KPQGRGNV
+5480 PQ
-5488 DGVDYN
+5488 
-5494 PYIHIRPTTLNRQF
+5494 
-5508 TQAWRR
+5508 
-5514 PELVYVETAYPAS
+5514 
-5527 ELESGYKADKAKLSV
+5527 
-5542 GRHPW
+5542 
-5547 NGGELILSRYDKPTR
+5547 TR
-5562 VVPWDEVADEW
+5562 EPV
-5573 TKEYGETGVT
+5573 
-5583 FDIVPPELL
+5583 
-5592 PILASRGVEILP
+5592 
-5604 PKKAAGQPAMDAYN
+5604 
-5618 KWRSGVRNRF
+5618 VRNR
-5628 AYHGTGAEFD
+5628 
-5638 AFDSDFAMTGEGTS
+5638 
-5652 AHGYGTYLALE
+5652 
-5663 PGTAKRYAK
+5663 
-5672 FAGNYSMKEAGRA
+5672 
-5685 YWKMRDID
+5685 
-5693 EKLESATASDA
+5693 
-5704 EREQL
+5704 
-5709 EVQKQVLINLEKIL
+5709 
-5723 SSRIRPKNINADTDL
+5723 
-5738 TLEQSWVISDAVATV
+5738 
-5753 ARWGDVAT
+5753 
-5761 AIEQSR
+5761 
-5767 EYLERQSED
+5767 
-5776 SALYKMAEYLT
+5776 MAEG
-5787 STTPDDWVSNRYLYT
+5787 
-5802 VEIPEDTGENYLSE
+5802 VEG
-5816 ETEAPASVI
+5816 
-5825 SRIYNGLQKLA
+5825 
-5836 KDKKNTNLAERVQVK
+5836 
-5851 QPTIEKIFG
+5851 
-5860 SETEK
+5860 
-5865 RSGGDLYNGLSLVL
+5865 
-5879 GEPKNASDFLRSIG
+5879 FL
-5893 IVGIQYIGRQD
+5893 
-5904 GPCVVIFDN
+5904 
-5913 KDLRIVNHERFRRAG
+5913 
-5928 VDMFISNAEAAVE
+5928 SNAEEAVRG
-5941 SISME
+5941 ITQE
-5946 KATPEQWLKMIESK
+5946 KATPQQWLKMIESK

-5981 RKTLTKQEV
+5981 RKTITKQEV
-5990 LDYIKENKI
+5990 LDYINENKI
-5999 QIEEVHYVEDVE
+5999 QIEEVSYTDPDNVPMGGSEEWNQVVAERYGEDVFDAFHFYPGDGGTSVEFVNEDKAADVYRRFQKDYDYDYQLVPSEDGQLYSRLDMYWVRNVAE
-6011 RDDEMAL
+6011 RIAD
-6018 KSYQDEF
+6018 
-6025 KELIESEGNEEA
+6025 
-6037 AWQEMVDRYGDDFE
+6037 YGDGQM
-6051 LAFERFGDTIA
+6051 RIKYGKTIN
-6062 PIMDWDDNLT
+6062 PT
-6072 DAAKYFLDKRRET
+6072 
-6085 SSERINSTRL
+6085 RID
-6095 HYTTEGLRD
+6095 YTTDGLQN

-6109 LTIPTIEPWN
+6109 LTVPTIEPWN
-6119 EQDDVHFGDAG
+6119 ESDNTHFGDAG

-6142 AFVDEEVV
+6142 AYTRKNPGYLQGHIEYKGSKIEDSATRKAVNGVLLNWNENDSVMRHTIPDEQFYVARNMYENAIRDNYDSYNDEQKKGADAVL
-6150 VKPEDK
+6150 K
-6156 AELERLNK
+6156 ALESLKASDFAPMKNEGK
-6164 KVHDAFVKAG
+6164 K
-6174 EEPSD
+6174 
-6179 ENRDAFLAA
+6179 
-6188 RDERDLFA
+6188 
-6196 GKTDARGGTRR
+6196 
-6207 RRVLFIDEIQS
+6207 VLFIDEIQS
-6218 KRHQEGREQGYKEI
+6218 KRHQEGRERGYQIPEDEASKEWLDALHRYEDI
-6232 SDKER
+6232 SREINNKENPTEDDYAKV
-6237 QAAVDARNSAH
+6237 QAARRDMDAARD
-6248 SKWEQAKK
+6248 K
-6256 DVNDYLRSIFG
+6256 
-6267 ENYNVTEGSVPKEYV
+6267 YNVN
-6282 DAHPLTDEQNMRLAE
+6282 ANA
-6297 LSYAVKQAEREF
+6297 
-6309 DEAQF
+6309 
-6314 AVNENLTKQKSDIPV
+6314 IPA

-6351 GYDYMVWTTGDQ
+6351 GYDYVAWTTGEQ
-6363 QAERYDIGAVLY
+6363 QADRYSIGTKVKELEATESAFDGAYKDI
-6375 GIERKYD
+6375 
-6382 RNDYRQYAVN
+6382 YAN
-6392 LKNGGQYN
+6392 QEHIAAIDKEGKIINGEY
-6400 ILAEQD
+6400 A
-6406 GSIVYS
+6406 
-6412 SKHDFEGRTL
+6412 GRTL
-6422 SEVFGKEM
+6422 SELVGKELAVRLM
-6430 AAKMMSM
+6430 A
-6437 SEMDVI
+6437 EGRVTLT
-6443 KGDNLRIGGEGMRG
+6443 GDNLRIGGEGMKG
-6457 FYDEILPRFMNKYAK
+6457 FYDDMLVRFMNKYGK

-6478 EDKTLYDLG
+6478 EDITLPDVYNEIG
-6487 NGPLKVHAI
+6487 RPLVVHGVKV
-6496 RITPEMKESVM
+6496 TPEMKESVM
-6507 QGQLMFRQGTV
+6507 QGQLMFRQGVV

-6552 SDEMQFQGKPLA
+6552 SDEMQFDGKPLA

-6574 CLEHCRDLNDAVR
+6574 CLEHCRDLKDAVR

-6601 LIGNENMTDVCLE
+6601 LIGNENMTDFCLE

-6659 DYERNLWD
+6659 DHERNLWD

-6736 SRNKF
+6736 SRNKV
-6741 AEEILAPA
+6741 AQEILAPA
-6749 ARLYNNDVLKM
+6749 ARLYNNDVLYM

-6827 ELMAEKNVD
+6827 ELMAEKDVD
-6836 LHDVERYTMIKHGLE
+6836 LHDVERYVMIKHGLE

-6987 AGHEEAVNRMWER
+6987 AGHEETVNRMWER

-7118 WYEKDGVDDEGKS
+7118 WYEKDGVDEEGKS

-7139 FNEDLSSE
+7139 FNEDLSSD
-7147 EAKTAY
+7147 EAKAAY
-7153 EEWEKGM
+7153 DEWEKGM

-7176 NLHNA
+7176 NLHNS

-7284 GRLLAHTLTPKAK
+7284 GNLLAHTFK
-7297 GGVYSLK
+7297 GGVYSMK
-7304 RKLDKG
+7304 RKLEKG

-7315 RVETL
+7315 PIETL

-7357 QAVKNVFDAVQHFGE
+7357 QAIRTVFEGVQRFGE
-7372 AIEQMTRFAAYMTS
+7372 AVEQMTRFAAYMTS

-7442 ASWIPVYGRRFIMF
+7442 LSWIPVYGRRFIMF

-7463 LNAMYKLF
+7463 LNAMYKLY
-7471 KKDKKRMAAWTAGY
+7471 KKDGKRLAMWTAGY
-7485 FALGVMQAI
+7485 FALGVMQALI
-7494 MHALIDDDD
+7494 HALLDDDD

-7516 LLLGGKGVYLKWAL
+7516 LLLGGYKGNYFKWAL

-7556 LVGEFLSAASDIAP
+7556 LLGEFFSAAFDIAP
-7570 LNPAGGISALAPS
+7570 LNPSGGVSALAPS
-7583 AIVPVV
+7583 AVAPIV

-7599 SKIFNDMRY
+7599 AKIFNDMRY

-7629 GYVLLSQFANW
+7629 FYVMLSQFGNW
-7640 LTGGDYADAG
+7640 LSGGDYADAG

-7681 FGQLL
+7681 VEQVLNVLPDSWEIFGYQLNEM
-7686 GEDFMVRN
+7686 GEEFMIRN
-7694 TPFLSRILTVTDD
+7694 TPFISRVWTATDE

-7733 TYRKNDDGDKLDKL
+7733 TYRKNDDDDKLDKL

-7752 YEKMVIYESY
+7752 YEIMVIYESY
-7762 RHLMQW
+7762 RHLLQW